1 MVAEAVSTRRTL
13 DSERQIQET
22 EEQRRARE
30 VRHAQPWCPILFSH
44 YT

>member
-30 VRHAQPWCPILFSH
+30 VRNPQP
-44 YT
+44 